1 VKQVQ
6 PAQLFD
12 VEAAREIVQQLE
24 RSKQMKA
31 ECDLSPITEVDLAK
45 VLSMVLLQTPDLLDR
60 VYKCR
65 WSAANRTYGRYEL
78 SRGNTRD
85 LC

>member
-1 VKQVQ
+1 MKQVK
-6 PAQLFD
+6 PAQIFD
-12 VEAAREIVQQLE
+12 VETARKIVLQFG
-24 RSKQMKA
+24 RSKQMIA
-31 ECDLSPITEVDLAK
+31 EVDLAK
-45 VLSMVLLQTPDLLDR
+45 VLGMVLLQTPDLLDR

-65 WSAANRTYGRYEL
+65 WSAADRTHRRYEL

>member
-1 VKQVQ
+1 MKQVK
-6 PAQLFD
+6 PAQIFD
-12 VEAAREIVQQLE
+12 VETACKIALQFA

-31 ECDLSPITEVDLAK
+31 ECDPPPIAEVDLTK
-45 VLSMVLLQTPDLLDR
+45 VLGMVLLQTPDLLDR

-65 WSAANRTYGRYEL
+65 WSAADRTHRRYEL